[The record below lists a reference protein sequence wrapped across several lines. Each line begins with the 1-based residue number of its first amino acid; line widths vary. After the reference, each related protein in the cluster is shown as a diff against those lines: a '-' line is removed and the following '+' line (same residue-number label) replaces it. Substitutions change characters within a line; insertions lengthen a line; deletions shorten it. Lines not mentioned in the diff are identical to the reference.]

1 MGNEDQL
8 LYDTLLVIKIIS
20 HNLQFAYIY
29 VYIYTFIY
37 IYMRDRGGSLKTFL
51 AIHFIVGCSKYGE
64 DLFLLHS
71 NFSL

>member
-29 VYIYTFIY
+29 VYIYIHIYLY
-37 IYMRDRGGSLKTFL
+37 IYERLRRFFKNISNNPFHCG
-51 AIHFIVGCSKYGE
+51 
-64 DLFLLHS
+64 LL
-71 NFSL
+71 